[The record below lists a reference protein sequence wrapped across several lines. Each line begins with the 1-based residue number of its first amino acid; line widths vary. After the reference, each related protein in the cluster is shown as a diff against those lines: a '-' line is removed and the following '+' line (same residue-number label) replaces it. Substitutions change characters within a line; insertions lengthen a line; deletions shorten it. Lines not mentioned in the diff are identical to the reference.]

1 MSKLLCVYCSS
12 SDRLDPKYYAAADE
26 LGRAM
31 VAHGWGLVYGGGRVG
46 MMGAIARSVKS
57 AGGSVVGVIPEFMVA
72 KELAYN
78 DADELIRVQ
87 TMRERK
93 AAMEQRA
100 AAFVALPGG
109 WGTLEE
115 ILEIITLR
123 QLDVLRK
130 PCIFL
135 NQDGFYDE
143 LLALF
148 HKMIDGRFNRP
159 SNLELF
165 SVARTPDEVIRR
177 LESDR
182 HPVAETKWFVTT

>member
-12 SDRLDPKYYAAADE
+12 SDRLEPRYYAAADE

-46 MMGAIARSVKS
+46 MMGAIARAVKS
-57 AGGSVVGVIPEFMVA
+57 AGGRVVGVIPEFMVA
-72 KELAYN
+72 KELAF
-78 DADELIRVQ
+78 DAADELIRVQ

-115 ILEIITLR
+115 IMEIITLR

-130 PCIFL
+130 PCVFL

-148 HKMIDGRFNRP
+148 RKMVEGRFNRP

-165 SVARTPDEVIRR
+165 SVAATPDEVIRQ

-182 HPVAETKWFVTT
+182 KPVAETKWFVTT